1 MTKKI
6 ALLSLLLAAVFAL
19 AGCGSDE
26 PETETQTAT
35 NGDRFNDTDVAF
47 ASGMIQHH
55 AQALA
60 MVDTTMGRP
69 LDPAVEELAE
79 EILAAQAPEIETMT
93 AWLGDWDE
101 PVPETMRDH
110 SNAEG
115 EMEMD
120 SDMPGMMS
128 SQDMDEL
135 ETAVDADFQE
145 MWLEMML
152 EHHEGAVEMAQT
164 EQDDGEFEPAMELA
178 ESIEASQSDEIEF
191 MEGQLGS

>member
-1 MTKKI
+1 MSWLLI
-6 ALLSLLLAAVFAL
+6 IPGMSESISISPSALEWSRIVS
-19 AGCGSDE
+19 GTGSSQS
-26 PETETQTAT
+26 P
-35 NGDRFNDTDVAF
+35 
-47 ASGMIQHH
+47 S
-55 AQALA
+55 
-60 MVDTTMGRP
+60 
-69 LDPAVEELAE
+69 
-79 EILAAQAPEIETMT
+79 QAPEIETMT

-178 ESIEASQSDEIEF
+178 ESIEASQSDEIEL